1 MNNEY
6 PWIPPDGSI
15 TFSDAV
21 KQFLPAEMLEELA
34 CAEEAQ
40 NNPQSW
46 AGAANS
52 EASRLRSVQL
62 SHAQNAI
69 FAAMTRKFETGELR
83 VFGRE
88 RPPFSCWYEISAP
101 TWRKL
106 RFTSVESGIARGP
119 LKEIFDIYVLP
130 RSAPPESDDDDLVP
144 SGTPGRKGKG
154 INIVRIEFE
163 RRVAA
168 TELKPNLA
176 EESRS
181 LADWYH
187 KTYPKRDCP
196 SAKTIENNLRDA
208 FRKAKAGPT

>member
-15 TFSDAV
+15 TFSEAV

-46 AGAANS
+46 VGASNNEAN
-52 EASRLRSVQL
+52 RLPSLQL
-62 SHAQNAI
+62 SNAQNAI
-69 FAAMTRKFETGELR
+69 FAAMTHKFEMGELR

-88 RPPFSCWYEISAP
+88 RPPFSCWYEISVP

-130 RSAPPESDDDDLVP
+130 CGASPESHDDYLVQ
-144 SGTPGRKGKG
+144 TAKRGRPPNHAAE
-154 INIVRIEFE
+154 IMAEFE
-163 RRVAA
+163 RRLGSNEFEPTLAA
-168 TELKPNLA
+168 EARWLHA
-176 EESRS
+176 WCGR
-181 LADWYH
+181 
-187 KTYPKRDCP
+187 TYPGDKVNTVGRIRNIIRELYW
-196 SAKTIENNLRDA
+196 KE
-208 FRKAKAGPT
+208 K